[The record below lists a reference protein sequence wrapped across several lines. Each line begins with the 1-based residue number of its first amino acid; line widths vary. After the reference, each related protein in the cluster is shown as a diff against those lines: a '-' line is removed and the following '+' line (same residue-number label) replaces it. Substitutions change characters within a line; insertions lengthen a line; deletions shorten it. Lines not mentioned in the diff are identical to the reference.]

1 MIEEDRWFYTA
12 MYKNKT
18 YHLLSLGPSPL
29 LPICLQIMPTSAAV
43 YGITSPVLE
52 LRSTIMSG
60 LLGLRAG
67 CISSVPVLSCTWDL
81 ISMVHPSPQDL
92 HKQFTILY
100 LAEVM
105 VGVGEVEV
113 AMIAVHEL
121 EGAVK
126 EDSIANAVAILNF
139 EWPRSDTIR
148 RRGLESSS
156 ADLPCSLLML
166 VGEERKVV
174 GHAKVSK
181 VPALPKELFVESVV
195 VHPGLRGMGLGK
207 LLMLK
212 VRSNWVE

>member
-1 MIEEDRWFYTA
+1 MGS
-12 MYKNKT
+12 
-18 YHLLSLGPSPL
+18 HLQSLSLDQPL
-29 LPICLQIMPTSAAV
+29 CQGCLASGLAAFPQFLF
-43 YGITSPVLE
+43 SPVL
-52 LRSTIMSG
+52 G
-60 LLGLRAG
+60 
-67 CISSVPVLSCTWDL
+67 ISSQWSTP
-81 ISMVHPSPQDL
+81 PQDL